1 MSSSELGRRCLR
13 KHLGICPALV
23 HSFSP
28 AGLSAYHRRQ
38 SPLYLRLGQGPVK
51 LYLLLARLQASD
63 LYPTGSRAPAPAGPG
78 CVLLVPCFCEA
89 ARRWRCLGQGSGLS
103 RLEEPRLLEVGC
115 RWELV
120 RADWSRLGHTTSVS
134 QTQEKDHQRYPW
146 CHSLIPTVGWQTGSG
161 SSGINKRSSQ
171 CLGCTTRQ

>member
-38 SPLYLRLGQGPVK
+38 SPLYLRLCQGPVK

-134 QTQEKDHQRYPW
+134 QTQERGHQRYLW
-146 CHSLIPTVGWQTGSG
+146 CHSLIPIAGWPGSG
-161 SSGINKRSSQ
+161 NSGSNKRSSQ